1 MRCIPS
7 LRRMLF
13 FIQQPAA
20 QAQFKLFS
28 GSLRLNGGDS
38 AAALRALRNGAP
50 RVVSEKEGGKKG
62 GEGRFSGYGIFSS
75 AALLF
80 LSHPAARTIPPR
92 T

>member
-1 MRCIPS
+1 MPT
-7 LRRMLF
+7 LLF
-13 FIQQPAA
+13 SVGKNADPPKRQACAAFLHCGACFFLQQLAA

-62 GEGRFSGYGIFSS
+62 GGGRFG
-75 AALLF
+75 
-80 LSHPAARTIPPR
+80 
-92 T
+92 